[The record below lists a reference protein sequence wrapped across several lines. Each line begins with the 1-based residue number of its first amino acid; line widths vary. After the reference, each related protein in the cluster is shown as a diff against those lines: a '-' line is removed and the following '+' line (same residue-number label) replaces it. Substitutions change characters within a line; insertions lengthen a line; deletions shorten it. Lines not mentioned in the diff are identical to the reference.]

1 VPVVSEDPRPY
12 YPTTDYSSEEG
23 SWSDI
28 STTTPYQ
35 ERNIYKTAHPEGA
48 YRELAGDKVF
58 IFTYIPGLRDPIRAY
73 KPHRHCLNHYS
84 NNPNYQASLY
94 KPYYHRVLTA
104 AEQRAFEEEAPKIVQ
119 TYNKPKEEDLA
130 PISLVSSE
138 RFATEISEIK
148 FCQFDKPFTTATP
161 EHIHLSCH
169 KYQDNILHEQKSD
182 VLMHPCTK
190 GNLQNP
196 RPQLLTSVST
206 SVMMN

>member
-104 AEQRAFEEEAPKIVQ
+104 AEQKGKIIQ
-119 TYNKPKEEDLA
+119 TYIKPKEEDLA
-130 PISLVSSE
+130 PVSLVSSE
-138 RFATEISEIK
+138 RLTTEISEIK
-148 FCQFDKPFTTATP
+148 FCQFNKHFTTATP

-182 VLMHPCTK
+182 ALMHPWR
-190 GNLQNP
+190 Q
-196 RPQLLTSVST
+196 R
-206 SVMMN
+206 